1 MAKAKRSRRTSI
13 RHMSA
18 DDPLGVLEA
27 LERAE
32 QQGASSTEPPSES
45 EDEEQEPED

>member
-18 DDPLGVLEA
+18 DDPGVLEA

-32 QQGASSTEPPSES
+32 QQGAPAEAPSEP
-45 EDEEQEPED
+45 EDEESETED